1 MSNYNIDKDTS
12 HLSDMFKALSNP
24 NRLRIFLAMTRA
36 CGPGEHNLDDEGVRR
51 CAGDLCKNVGIAPST
66 LSHHIKELR
75 RAGLIQ
81 VERKGKTI
89 ACSVKHDALRM
100 LGAFFDLRTGS

>member
-1 MSNYNIDKDTS
+1 MSNYNNEQDASRIS
-12 HLSDMFKALSNP
+12 EMFKALSNP

-36 CGPGEHNLDDEGVRR
+36 YGPGEQNLDDEGVRR

-89 ACSVKHDALRM
+89 VCSVNRDALRM